1 MSSDRIDLLLQEC
14 LAAYDQGLT
23 PEECLSAFPS
33 HRAELEPLFRQALS
47 LRVAYAAAP
56 REAFRQRARDR
67 LMFAAGREVSQAYA
81 QAEPDQKYVARARE
95 RLLEA
100 AGASAQ
106 EALRAVPPPR
116 LPFWVNARRRLLE
129 VASQPRPQPSQAPAM
144 ALRRGLSMAVVV
156 LALAVAGV
164 AYIATQ
170 GGARP
175 VSADIA
181 QLEHDLAA
189 VEAQARAGQTVPAQV
204 IVDLSNRTAQLVE
217 KLNEQPAAVQSAEK
231 LPSII
236 ERQQAVAT
244 NAIIEGPAPEVR
256 QAQQS
261 LAQAEEKVVR
271 LFAASAAT
279 PTTQA
284 GSAASPTSPAPSTPT
299 AASRTPTSVPP
310 TATSGPST
318 VSTPPALQSGEV
330 RVALLPSDSFGNL
343 SWTEVRTRAISFVVP
358 SDWTIVGIIAN
369 SAGIATLD
377 GNNLRIQ
384 NAQQSASVMVTVN
397 VVNGEAQAIVDGGTA
412 IRLRASGPDSAIA
425 PVSELAG
432 VSSGPA
438 LYHIADSIELVV
450 EPTPVP
456 TATPTPTAVPPTATP
471 VPPTATPV
479 PPTATPVPPTAIPT
493 P

>member
-1 MSSDRIDLLLQEC
+1 
-14 LAAYDQGLT
+14 
-23 PEECLSAFPS
+23 
-33 HRAELEPLFRQALS
+33 
-47 LRVAYAAAP
+47 
-56 REAFRQRARDR
+56 
-67 LMFAAGREVSQAYA
+67 
-81 QAEPDQKYVARARE
+81 
-95 RLLEA
+95 
-100 AGASAQ
+100 
-106 EALRAVPPPR
+106 
-116 LPFWVNARRRLLE
+116 
-129 VASQPRPQPSQAPAM
+129 
-144 ALRRGLSMAVVV
+144 
-156 LALAVAGV
+156 
-164 AYIATQ
+164 
-170 GGARP
+170 
-175 VSADIA
+175 
-181 QLEHDLAA
+181 
-189 VEAQARAGQTVPAQV
+189 
-204 IVDLSNRTAQLVE
+204 
-217 KLNEQPAAVQSAEK
+217 
-231 LPSII
+231 
-236 ERQQAVAT
+236 
-244 NAIIEGPAPEVR
+244 
-256 QAQQS
+256 
-261 LAQAEEKVVR
+261 
-271 LFAASAAT
+271 
-279 PTTQA
+279 
-284 GSAASPTSPAPSTPT
+284 
-299 AASRTPTSVPP
+299 
-310 TATSGPST
+310 
-318 VSTPPALQSGEV
+318 
-330 RVALLPSDSFGNL
+330 VALLPSDSFGNL